1 MSIRIL
7 IVDDDYETLRL
18 VGIMLQNQGYE
29 IIAAN
34 NGAQAL
40 ELAIKEQPDL
50 IILDIMM
57 PKMDGYEVAR
67 RLRAEPLTEQIPIML
82 FTAKTQVDD
91 KIAGY
96 NAGADDYMTKPVHPA
111 ELIAHI
117 KALLARVTPRTTE
130 PEIPTEKGLLIGVLG
145 SKGGLGTSTLTLNL
159 AISLAQKSSMDI
171 VAVELRPGNG
181 SWALELDLKKPN
193 GLHNSLSTKPEM
205 LTKDY
210 LEKQLLKT
218 TYGPHLLLASNTFE
232 NVKLVSATENMQKLL
247 HLLPQVSD
255 VTLVDFGAPS
265 LPDLDKLLVACDE
278 LILIMEPF
286 PSCMEHTRNILQELE
301 VLGFGK
307 SKLINLIILNRVRA
321 DLQLSVTQI
330 QEALKIKVTQMI
342 PPAPEIAYFASQK
355 FIPLIELQPEGF
367 VTQQFQHLADI
378 FLERLRK

>member
-232 NVKLVSATENMQKLL
+232 NVKLVSAKENMQKLL
-247 HLLPQVSD
+247 HLYRKFQMLHWWILVHPVCQTWISFWLPV
-255 VTLVDFGAPS
+255 
-265 LPDLDKLLVACDE
+265 
-278 LILIMEPF
+278 M
-286 PSCMEHTRNILQELE
+286 N
-301 VLGFGK
+301 
-307 SKLINLIILNRVRA
+307 
-321 DLQLSVTQI
+321 
-330 QEALKIKVTQMI
+330 
-342 PPAPEIAYFASQK
+342 
-355 FIPLIELQPEGF
+355 
-367 VTQQFQHLADI
+367 
-378 FLERLRK
+378 